1 MLAIKDLA
9 YWYDKQ
15 PENILFENVSLQF
28 ETGKMIAIVGKSG
41 SGKTTLLSLISGLDV
56 PKQGQVVYKD
66 KVLTKSNLT
75 TFRKHDVAIVFQ
87 DYNLLTYLSAYQNV
101 QVAMEISGH
110 TIPER
115 EKHIRKL
122 LASVGI
128 DETMQDKKVTHLSGG
143 QQQRVAIARALAADS
158 DLIVADEPT
167 GNLDEE
173 TSQEIVNLFKS
184 IAHEQNKTVI
194 LVTHDQ
200 DVTQQA
206 DVAYELAQKTLKML
220 KK

>member
-87 DYNLLTYLSAYQNV
+87 AYNLLTYLSAYQNV

>member
-87 DYNLLTYLSAYQNV
+87 AYNLLTYLSAYQNV

-115 EKHIRKL
+115 EKHIHKL

>member
-87 DYNLLTYLSAYQNV
+87 AYNLLTYLSAYQNV

-128 DETMQDKKVTHLSGG
+128 DKTMQDKKVTHLSGG

>member
-28 ETGKMIAIVGKSG
+28 ETGEMIAIVGKSG

-87 DYNLLTYLSAYQNV
+87 AYNLLTYLSAYQNV

>member
-28 ETGKMIAIVGKSG
+28 EMGEMIAIVGKSG

-87 DYNLLTYLSAYQNV
+87 AYNLLTYLSAYQNV

>member
-28 ETGKMIAIVGKSG
+28 ETGEMIAIVGKSG

-87 DYNLLTYLSAYQNV
+87 AYNLLTYLSAYQNV

-128 DETMQDKKVTHLSGG
+128 YETMQDKKVTHLSGG

>member
-1 MLAIKDLA
+1 MLAIKDLT

-15 PENILFENVSLQF
+15 PENILFENLNLQF
-28 ETGKMIAIVGKSG
+28 EAGKMIAIVGKSG

-56 PKQGQVVYKD
+56 PKQGQVVYKEE
-66 KVLTKSNLT
+66 VLTKSNLT

-194 LVTHDQ
+194 LVTHDR
-200 DVTQQA
+200 DVAAQA
-206 DVAYELAQKTLKML
+206 DIAYELVQKTLKKMN
-220 KK
+220 K

>member
-87 DYNLLTYLSAYQNV
+87 AYNLLTYLSAYQNV
-101 QVAMEISGH
+101 QVSMEISGH